1 MSQRFVAADE
11 PNPLG
16 FVWSEFVLVLII
28 FGLLLWLVRRYVVPG
43 FEKTFAARRAEIV
56 GGIERAEAAQRE
68 AAELLR
74 QYQAQLAEARTEAA
88 QIRDGAR
95 AEGQRIV
102 EELRTQAQQESARI
116 VSRGEEQLNA
126 QRGQVVRELRGEIGT
141 LAVELS
147 EKIVGE
153 RLADDAAVRRTVDAF
168 LADIERQEAGSAA
181 SAGGGGGGGGS
192 DGSGTGH
199 SASGGRQS
207 SGSDSGGTAP

>member
-1 MSQRFVAADE
+1 MTLRYLAADE

-16 FVWSEFVLVLII
+16 FVLSEFVLVLII
-28 FGLLLWLVRRYVVPG
+28 FLLLLLVIWKYVVPA
-43 FEKTFAARRAEIV
+43 FEKTYAERRAAIE
-56 GGIERAEAAQRE
+56 GGVEKAEHAQQE

-102 EELRTQAQQESARI
+102 EDLRAQAQEESARI
-116 VSRGEEQLNA
+116 VARGEELLTA

-147 EKIVGE
+147 EKIVNE
-153 RLADDAAVRRTVDAF
+153 RLADDAAVRSTVDAF
-168 LADIERQEAGSAA
+168 IADIERQQEQGSTAGESA
-181 SAGGGGGGGGS
+181 
-192 DGSGTGH
+192 
-199 SASGGRQS
+199 
-207 SGSDSGGTAP
+207 

>member
-1 MSQRFVAADE
+1 MSALLQAAEE

-16 FVWSEFVLVLII
+16 FVPAEFVLVLII
-28 FGLLLWLVRRYVVPG
+28 FGLLLFLVWKYAVPA
-43 FEKTFAARRAEIV
+43 FEKGFAARKAEIE
-56 GGIERAEAAQRE
+56 GGIENATATQRE

-102 EELRTQAQQESARI
+102 EELRAQAQEESARI
-116 VSRGEEQLNA
+116 VSRGEEQLAA

-153 RLADDAAVRRTVDAF
+153 RLQEDAAVRSTVDAF
-168 LADIERQEAGSAA
+168 LADLERQQQDAG
-181 SAGGGGGGGGS
+181 
-192 DGSGTGH
+192 
-199 SASGGRQS
+199 
-207 SGSDSGGTAP
+207 